1 MVTFNSVMKSGLF
14 ILIGRI
20 GIAVAAVVAL
30 AACSDSPDAA
40 SVATADE
47 AVARAEAMDP
57 VAVEAV
63 ELRWER
69 LVGDISASG
78 LIRGAHEVTVVSE
91 TQGVIRSVG
100 FDLGGR
106 VEEGELLVDLDD
118 SIQALALEEARA
130 AVASAEL
137 DLQATER
144 LVNSG
149 NASQI
154 QLSRARTT
162 LAGARA
168 RLAQAQKAQD
178 DRTIEAPIAGV
189 IASMDDSIQ
198 AGNSIS
204 PGTPVARVI
213 DTTELEVMLSVGER
227 EIQYV
232 AEGAA
237 AFVSFPAAGSR
248 EIPGVVSAIA
258 AGSDPATGSFPVVVR
273 WENTIGDRARA
284 GLSASVRI
292 LPTDAPW
299 AITVPANAIQREGEE
314 RYVYVVSPDGFARRR
329 IVQTGS
335 RTGDRVVV
343 QSGIEA
349 GERVIVSGLGSII
362 DGTRVAATLRVATR

>member
-1 MVTFNSVMKSGLF
+1 MKSGL
-14 ILIGRI
+14 LRSIGLL
-20 GIAVAAVVAL
+20 GVVVVAL
-30 AACSDSPDAA
+30 VGCSDSPDAA
-40 SVATADE
+40 SEATAED
-47 AVARAEAMDP
+47 AVARADAMGP

-63 ELRWER
+63 ELSWQR
-69 LVGDISASG
+69 LVGDIAASG

-91 TQGVIRSVG
+91 TQGIIENVG

-106 VEEGELLVDLDD
+106 VEEGELLVELDD
-118 SIQALALEEARA
+118 SIQALAVDEARA
-130 AVASAEL
+130 AVVSAEL

-168 RLAQAQKAQD
+168 RLAQAEKSQN
-178 DRTIEAPIAGV
+178 DRTIEAPISGV
-189 IASMDDSIQ
+189 VASMDDTIQ

-204 PGTPVARVI
+204 PGTPVARII
-213 DTTELEVMLSVGER
+213 DTTELEVMLSIGEG

-232 AEGAA
+232 AEGEDAY
-237 AFVSFPAAGSR
+237 VSFPAAGSR
-248 EIPGVVSAIA
+248 EIPGVVHAIA

-273 WENTIGDRARA
+273 WENTIGEQARA

-292 LPTDAPW
+292 PPTNAPW

-314 RYVYVVSPDGFARRR
+314 RYLFVVSPDEFARRR
-329 IVQTGS
+329 VVQTGS

-343 QSGIEA
+343 RSGLEA
-349 GERVIVSGLGSII
+349 GERVIVSGIGSIT
-362 DGTRVAATLRVATR
+362 DGTRVAATLRVVTR

>member
-1 MVTFNSVMKSGLF
+1 M
-14 ILIGRI
+14 I
-20 GIAVAAVVAL
+20 VVL
-30 AACSDSPDAA
+30 AGCSDSPDAA
-40 SVATADE
+40 SEATADDT
-47 AVARAEAMDP
+47 VARADAMGP

-63 ELRWER
+63 ELSWQR

-91 TQGVIRSVG
+91 TQGIIEDVG
-100 FDLGGR
+100 FELGGR
-106 VEEGELLVDLDD
+106 VEEDELLVELDD
-118 SIQALALEEARA
+118 SIQALAVDEARA

-168 RLAQAQKAQD
+168 RLAQAEKAQN
-178 DRTIEAPIAGV
+178 DRTIEAPISGV
-189 IASMDDSIQ
+189 IASMDDTIQ

-204 PGTPVARVI
+204 PGTPVARII
-213 DTTELEVMLSVGER
+213 DTTELEVMLSIGER

-232 AEGAA
+232 AEGADA
-237 AFVSFPAAGSR
+237 YVSFPAAGSR
-248 EIPGVVSAIA
+248 EIPGVVQAIA

-273 WENTIGDRARA
+273 WENTIGEQARA

-292 LPTDAPW
+292 VPTNAPW
-299 AITVPANAIQREGEE
+299 AITVPANALQREGDE
-314 RYVYVVSPDGFARRR
+314 RYLYVVSPDEFARRR
-329 IVQTGS
+329 VVQTGS

-343 QSGIEA
+343 RSGLEA
-349 GERVIVSGLGSII
+349 GERVIVSGLGSIT
-362 DGTRVAATLRVATR
+362 DGTRVAATLRVVTR

>member
-1 MVTFNSVMKSGLF
+1 MKSGL
-14 ILIGRI
+14 LGSIGRI

-40 SVATADE
+40 TVATADD
-47 AVARAEAMDP
+47 ALARADETGP
-57 VAVEAV
+57 IAVEAV

-69 LVGDISASG
+69 LVGDISGSG

-91 TQGVIRSVG
+91 AQGVIQDVG
-100 FDLGGR
+100 FELGGS
-106 VEEGELLVDLDD
+106 VEEGQLLVELDD
-118 SIQALALEEARA
+118 SIQTLAVEEARA

-144 LVNSG
+144 LVSSG
-149 NASQI
+149 NASQM
-154 QLSRARTT
+154 QLAGARTT

-189 IASMDDSIQ
+189 IASMDDAIQ

-204 PGTPVARVI
+204 PGTPVARII
-213 DTTELEVMLSVGER
+213 DTTELEVMLSIGER

-232 AEGAA
+232 AEGADA
-237 AFVSFPAAGSR
+237 YVSLPAAGSR
-248 EIPGVVSAIA
+248 EIPGVVHAIA
-258 AGSDPATGSFPVVVR
+258 AGSDPGTGSFPVVVR
-273 WENTIGDRARA
+273 WENTVGEQARA

-299 AITVPANAIQREGEE
+299 AITVPANAIQREADE
-314 RYVYVVSPDGFARRR
+314 RYLYVVSPDEFARRR
-329 IVQTGS
+329 VVQTGS

-343 QSGIEA
+343 RSGLEA
-349 GERVIVSGLGSII
+349 GERVIVSGLGSIT
-362 DGTRVAATLRVATR
+362 DGTRVAATLRVVTR

>member
-1 MVTFNSVMKSGLF
+1 MVTFNAVMKSGLVR
-14 ILIGRI
+14 LIGRI
-20 GIAVAAVVAL
+20 GIAVAVAVVL

-40 SVATADE
+40 SVATAED
-47 AVARAEAMDP
+47 AVARAEAMGP

-78 LIRGAHEVTVVSE
+78 LIRGAHEVTVVSA
-91 TQGVIRSVG
+91 TQGIIENVG

-118 SIQALALEEARA
+118 SIQALAVEEARA

-162 LAGARA
+162 LAAARA

-237 AFVSFPAAGSR
+237 AYVSFPAAGSR
-248 EIPGVVSAIA
+248 EIPGLVSAIA

-292 LPTDAPW
+292 VPTDAPW

-329 IVQTGS
+329 IVQTGP

-349 GERVIVSGLGSII
+349 GERVIVSGLGSIT

>member
-1 MVTFNSVMKSGLF
+1 MVTFNPVMKGSLRIIG
-14 ILIGRI
+14 LIG
-20 GIAVAAVVAL
+20 VAAVAL
-30 AACSDSPDAA
+30 VGCSDSPDAA
-40 SVATADE
+40 SEATADDT
-47 AVARAEAMDP
+47 VARAEAMGP
-57 VAVEAV
+57 VAVEAE

-69 LVGDISASG
+69 LVGDIVASG
-78 LIRGAHEVTVVSE
+78 LVRGAHEVTVVSE
-91 TQGVIRSVG
+91 TQGVIQSVG

-106 VEEGELLVDLDD
+106 VEQGDLLVDLDD
-118 SIQALALEEARA
+118 SIQSLAVDEARA

-168 RLAQAQKAQD
+168 RLAQAEKAQN
-178 DRTIEAPIAGV
+178 DRTIEAPISGV
-189 IASMDDSIQ
+189 IASMDDTIQ

-227 EIQYV
+227 EIRYV
-232 AEGAA
+232 AVGADA
-237 AFVSFPAAGSR
+237 YVSFPAAGNR
-248 EIPGVVSAIA
+248 EIPGVVDAIA
-258 AGSDPATGSFPVVVR
+258 GGSDPTTGSFPVVVR
-273 WENTIGDRARA
+273 WENTIGESARA

-292 LPTDAPW
+292 VPTEAPW
-299 AITVPANAIQREGEE
+299 AITVPANAIRREGDE
-314 RYVYVVSPDGFARRR
+314 RYLFVVSADEFARRR
-329 IVQTGS
+329 IVQIGT

-343 QSGIEA
+343 RSGIEA
-349 GERVIVSGLGSII
+349 GERVIVSGLGSIT
-362 DGTRVAATLRVATR
+362 DGTRVAATLRVAAR